1 MEIFDA
7 VRNGLNLKHE
17 TCSEHLN
24 IRIQDSNGGFLLNMV
39 CGKFMSSHKRW
50 TFFKNF

>member
-17 TCSEHLN
+17 TCSEHLK
-24 IRIQDSNGGFLLNMV
+24 IRIQDSNGGFLLKHGLWEINV
-39 CGKFMSSHKRW
+39 QP
-50 TFFKNF
+50 